1 MASPDVLDFA
11 KLLAPIPGDNPAGR
25 PLREEIAHDAV
36 YYVLKDAR
44 STARAAERSLPFS
57 ETEEA
62 NPARPQPKL
71 DPPDWRPIL
80 QKAPK
85 VLAED
90 SKDLEVTGW
99 LIEALVRQHGYAGL
113 RDGFRLAREL
123 AEGFWDRLYPLPD
136 EEGVATRVA
145 PLAALNGIDA
155 DGVLVEPIQAMPIT
169 DGSTGKTYGVSAF
182 RQAAEVEQISD
193 PNKREQR
200 IAHGAASMEEVREA
214 IRSTPRDFYK
224 NLLDDVAACIEEW
237 KKLGGVMD
245 EKCGRGPDG
254 FPAAPPTSN
263 IRNVLQACQDAI
275 KQIARDVLGTD
286 APAEPPA
293 GGAAPGAATGTGGAT
308 PPPPGGPIRTR
319 EDAFRMLLEVAEFF
333 KRTEPHSLVSYRLE
347 ETVRLGRMPL
357 SELLRELIPQESA
370 LVEAMKL
377 VGVRPKSEPK

>member
-1 MASPDVLDFA
+1 MASPEVLDFA
-11 KLLAPIPGDNPAGR
+11 KLLAPIPGENPAGR
-25 PLREEIAHDAV
+25 ALREEIAHDAV

-44 STARAAERSLPFS
+44 STARATERSLAFVDS
-57 ETEEA
+57 DES

-113 RDGFRLAREL
+113 RDGLRLAREL
-123 AEGFWDRLYPLPD
+123 AEAFWDKLYPLPD

-155 DGVLVEPIQAMPIT
+155 DGVLIEPIQNMPIT
-169 DGSTGKTYGVSAF
+169 EAAAGKAFGVAAY

-193 PNKREQR
+193 ASKRAQR
-200 IAHGAASMEEVREA
+200 IAHGAASMEQVREA
-214 IRSTPRDFYK
+214 IRSTSRDFYK
-224 NLLDDVAACIEEW
+224 NLLEDVAACADEW
-237 KKLGGVMD
+237 EKLGRVLD
-245 EKCGRGPDG
+245 EKCGTGPDG

-263 IRNVLQACQDAI
+263 IRNALQACQDTI

-286 APAEPPA
+286 APTEAPA
-293 GGAAPGAATGTGGAT
+293 GGATPGTGTGGA
-308 PPPPGGPIRTR
+308 PPPAPGGPIRTR
-319 EDAFRMLLEVAEFF
+319 EDAFRMLLDVAEFF

-377 VGVRPKSEPK
+377 VGVRPKESK